1 MPRLLFSILL
11 STIFFCCQNQPQS
24 PEGQPEET
32 GAETAAPQNTPK
44 PTLPSVPLELLQ
56 KIALEG
62 TQVDLIFYH
71 HPFTMSMNEQSA
83 IQLMIR
89 HIAEDPAP
97 LNPNCQA
104 MGRVTYQIEGNI
116 VLEGDFYFSTGCT
129 YFVFYE
135 NQEKKYA
142 NYMTNE
148 GINYFNNQIQ
158 QASQMQQQ
166 MQQKANG
173 Q

>member
-1 MPRLLFSILL
+1 MPRIVFILL
-11 STIFFCCQNQPQS
+11 IALTFASCQNQQKTGEEPAT
-24 PEGQPEET
+24 EET
-32 GAETAAPQNTPK
+32 TPTQTPETSQ
-44 PTLPSVPLELLQ
+44 PTLPSVPLDVLM
-56 KIALEG
+56 KIGTEG
-62 TQVDLIFYH
+62 TQADLIFYN
-71 HPFTMSMNEQSA
+71 HPFTMSMNELPA
-83 IQLMIR
+83 IQHLLR

-97 LNPNCQA
+97 LLPNCRA
-104 MGRVTYQIEGNI
+104 AGRVTYQIDGNI

-142 NYMTNE
+142 NYMTEE
-148 GINYFNNQIQ
+148 GINYFNGQIQ

-166 MQQKANG
+166 MQQEATG